1 MAITITAT
9 TAAIGIN
16 DNTVRVTSTT
26 GASTSGWMQID
37 GEYSI
42 PVQIVDTTTIK
53 VRSRG
58 TFGGSAQ
65 PHNAGAPVSFGLP
78 EDLVAPA
85 PTLTAQRDE
94 GQDNIQ
100 SYSVNGA
107 FDLAKLRSPHTT
119 VLLTKAGVLALT
131 LASPSAA
138 IDGYEVTFISRT
150 ANAHTLSY
158 TAGFS
163 GDTTASDVLTFGGA
177 IGESATIKAVNGT
190 WAITALNGPAAA

>member
-1 MAITITAT
+1 MAITITST

-16 DNTVRVTSTT
+16 ENTVRVTSTT

-42 PVQIVDTTTIK
+42 PVQIVDATTIK

-107 FDLAKLRSPHTT
+107 VDLGRIRSPHTDI
-119 VLLTKAGVLALT
+119 LLTKAGVLALT
-131 LASPSAA
+131 LAAPSAA
-138 IDGYEVTFISRT
+138 IDGYTISFIART
-150 ANAHTLSY
+150 ANAHTLTYS
-158 TAGFS
+158 AGFS
-163 GDTTASDVLTFGGA
+163 GGTTSNDVATFGGA
-177 IGESATIKAVNGT
+177 VGDSLTVKAINGT
-190 WAITALNGPAAA
+190 WAPIATNGVTFG